1 MKERSSRPT
10 RLRRANLSDSFSLSQ
25 LLLLKL
31 SPQDLERRALWQL
44 TAKLH
49 LAWHLVRRQ
58 VFATV
63 DQDFLDAGLYRRSEH
78 DERLDR
84 FPALLIGD
92 ADRRR
97 FEHRGMAHQH
107 AVDFVGIYLVPTGV
121 DHLFLATDDLEEP
134 VAVHHRDVTGV
145 QPAVA

>member
-1 MKERSSRPT
+1 MGALMPSRSVMTRVGQPRPSSPSR
-10 RLRRANLSDSFSLSQ
+10 LDSFSLSQ
-25 LLLLKL
+25 LLVLKL
-31 SPQDLERRALWQL
+31 SAQDFERRALRQL

-49 LAWHLVRRQ
+49 LVWHLVRRQ

-92 ADRRR
+92 ADGRR

-107 AVDFVGIYLVPTGV
+107 AVDF
-121 DHLFLATDDLEEP
+121 
-134 VAVHHRDVTGV
+134 
-145 QPAVA
+145 